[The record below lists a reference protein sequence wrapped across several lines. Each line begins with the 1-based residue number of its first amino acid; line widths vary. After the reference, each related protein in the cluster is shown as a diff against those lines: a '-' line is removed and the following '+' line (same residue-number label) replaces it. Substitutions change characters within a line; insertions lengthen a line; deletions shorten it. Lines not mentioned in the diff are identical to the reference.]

1 MDRRDS
7 LEYKILQR
15 VVLST
20 SIMSLFATA
29 GNLLVGL
36 VSTSIVTTIAT
47 IFYLLVYF
55 NLKNNKNFTISNFF
69 VVLSFFVYCIFLWFY
84 NSGSLGGTAMLIFVL
99 YFISSFII
107 QIKNQNLFFIFSI
120 IVFTLLFFI
129 EFTFPNS
136 IQQTYNNRND
146 RFLDI
151 TIGSVLAMIMIKLL
165 VSIVKKSYNEERRLV
180 QQQNVELELGR
191 KELQESKDFFN
202 KLAENT
208 PGVSY
213 QFGLLH
219 NGKIFINYISSN
231 VENIYEVTVNQVY
244 EDNFLLYRMITND
257 TAKQLKRDILL
268 SATKLNN
275 IKNEHKIV
283 TPSGKTKHIMVLA
296 KPQKQPDGSVI
307 WYGYNNDIT
316 DRKLEEENLL
326 ASESKFRFISENTS
340 DGIVVLEKE
349 GITYAS
355 KSYQKM
361 FGYTEEEQFNRSAEE
376 ILNLIHPDDRLEVLN
391 SVDNAVK
398 NKQQNLVIE
407 YRYLHKNG
415 NYIWR
420 EDTINFLYDSNGKNT
435 KDVLVVRNVTEQKK
449 NRIELEQITSML
461 EQTSSL
467 AKVGGWEVNMNT
479 HEVLWTDLIYE
490 IYELSKTEFAPN
502 VYSIL
507 RYFKKGGSRNK
518 ITEFFKQAVING
530 KFYDEEL
537 ELITANGNHKW
548 VRAIGKPLFQNGKC
562 VKVFG
567 TLQDITQKKQT
578 DLKLKELA
586 LVASKTTDA
595 VIITDANAKISWV
608 NNAFE
613 KMTEYTLE
621 EVVGK
626 EQKDLLAGAKT
637 NFDSLNKMMEAT
649 KLFEPTKATLLNYTK
664 SGKPI
669 WFDISITPVFDEN
682 GVCTNFIDVKKDVTE
697 RMEKQEQLQALT
709 NVTADQ
715 NKRLLNFTYIVSHNI
730 RSHSANLTGL
740 INLIDQTEDEEE
752 KQDLFNMLKT
762 STHKLEETIQNLNE
776 IISVQNNLNQAKSVL
791 NLKQEIER
799 TFLVVNDVILESKVQ
814 IKNEVADNINLE
826 VIPAYLD
833 SILLNLITNA
843 IKYRSPERQP
853 VIELSTET
861 EGEYLV
867 LLVKDNGLGLD
878 LQKFKDKLF
887 GMYKTFHNN
896 PNSRGIG
903 LFITKNQIEAMN
915 GKVEVES
922 QVNVGTTFKIYFP
935 QIKQNNIVLQVNK

>member
-268 SATKLNN
+268 SATQLNN

>member
-1 MDRRDS
+1 
-7 LEYKILQR
+7 
-15 VVLST
+15 
-20 SIMSLFATA
+20 MSLFATI
-29 GNLLVGL
+29 GNLVVGL
-36 VSTSIVTTIAT
+36 ISASIVTSVAV
-47 IFYLLVYF
+47 IFYLVVYF
-55 NLKNNKNFTISNFF
+55 NLKSKNNFIVSNLF
-69 VVLSFFVYCIFLWFY
+69 VVLSFFIYCVFLWFF
-84 NSGSLGGTAMLIFVL
+84 NSGSLGVTAMLIFVL

-107 QIKNQNLFFIFSI
+107 QIKSQNLFFVASTV
-120 IVFTLLFFI
+120 VFLLLFLI
-129 EFTFPNS
+129 EFIYPDS
-136 IQQTYNNRND
+136 IMQTYDNRND

-151 TIGSVLAMIMIKLL
+151 SIGAVLAMIMIKLL

-180 QQQNVELELGR
+180 QQQNIQLETSR

-213 QFGLLH
+213 QFGLL
-219 NGKIFINYISSN
+219 NDGKIVINYISSN
-231 VENIYEVTVNQVY
+231 VENLYEVSVNKIYENNAVL
-244 EDNFLLYRMITND
+244 FKMITDD
-257 TAKQLKRDILL
+257 TVKQLKRDILN
-268 SATKLNN
+268 SANKLTN
-275 IKNEHKIV
+275 IKNEHKII
-283 TPSGKTKHIMVLA
+283 TASGKTKYILALA
-296 KPQKQPDGSVI
+296 KPEKQTDGSVI

-316 DRKLEEENLL
+316 DRKLEEEKLL

-340 DGIVVLEKE
+340 DGIVVLEKT
-349 GITYAS
+349 GITYVS
-355 KSYQKM
+355 QSYIKM
-361 FGYTEEEQFNRSAEE
+361 TGYSEEEQLTRSEE
-376 ILNLIHPDDRLEVLN
+376 DILNLIHPEDKLEMLN
-391 SVDNAVK
+391 NIDNAVK
-398 NKQQNLVIE
+398 NKQQNLIVE
-407 YRYLHKNG
+407 YRYLKKNG
-415 NYIWR
+415 NYMWR
-420 EDTINFLYDSNGKNT
+420 EDTLNFLYDGNGTNI
-435 KDVLVVRNVTEQKK
+435 KDVIVVRDVTEQKK
-449 NRIELEQITSML
+449 NRIEFEQITSML

-490 IYELSKTEFAPN
+490 IYEISKAEFNPN

-507 RYFKKGGSRNK
+507 RYFKKGASRNK

-537 ELITANGNHKW
+537 ELITAKGNHKW

-567 TLQDITQKKQT
+567 TLQDISQKKQI

-595 VIITDANAKISWV
+595 VIITDSNAKISWV

-613 KMTEYTLE
+613 KMTEYTLK

-626 EQKDLLAGAKT
+626 EQKDLLAGTKT
-637 NFDSLNKMMEAT
+637 NWNTLNQMMEAT
-649 KLFEPTKATLLNYTK
+649 KVYEPTKATLLNYTK

-709 NVTADQ
+709 NVIADQ

-740 INLIDQTEDEEE
+740 INLIDQTDDEDEKKE
-752 KQDLFNMLKT
+752 LFNMLKT
-762 STHKLEETIQNLNE
+762 STNKLEETIRNLNE

-791 NLKQEIER
+791 KLKEEIER
-799 TFLVVNDVILESKVQ
+799 TFLVVNDIILESKVHIENKVTDTIQ
-814 IKNEVADNINLE
+814 IE

-843 IKYRSPERQP
+843 IKYRSPDRQP
-853 VIELSTET
+853 TIEISTQT
-861 EGEYLV
+861 EGDYLV

-878 LQKFKDKLF
+878 LDKFKNKLF

-915 GKVEVES
+915 GKIEVES
-922 QVNVGTTFKIYFP
+922 QVNVGSTFKIYFP
-935 QIKQNNIVLQVNK
+935 KMDQNNEPTLVNK

>member
-1 MDRRDS
+1 
-7 LEYKILQR
+7 
-15 VVLST
+15 
-20 SIMSLFATA
+20 MSLFATA

-231 VENIYEVTVNQVY
+231 VENVYEVTVNQVY

-361 FGYTEEEQFNRSAEE
+361 FGYTEEEQFNRSEEE

>member
-1 MDRRDS
+1 
-7 LEYKILQR
+7 
-15 VVLST
+15 
-20 SIMSLFATA
+20 
-29 GNLLVGL
+29 
-36 VSTSIVTTIAT
+36 
-47 IFYLLVYF
+47 
-55 NLKNNKNFTISNFF
+55 
-69 VVLSFFVYCIFLWFY
+69 
-84 NSGSLGGTAMLIFVL
+84 
-99 YFISSFII
+99 
-107 QIKNQNLFFIFSI
+107 
-120 IVFTLLFFI
+120 
-129 EFTFPNS
+129 
-136 IQQTYNNRND
+136 
-146 RFLDI
+146 
-151 TIGSVLAMIMIKLL
+151 
-165 VSIVKKSYNEERRLV
+165 
-180 QQQNVELELGR
+180 
-191 KELQESKDFFN
+191 
-202 KLAENT
+202 
-208 PGVSY
+208 
-213 QFGLLH
+213 
-219 NGKIFINYISSN
+219 
-231 VENIYEVTVNQVY
+231 
-244 EDNFLLYRMITND
+244 
-257 TAKQLKRDILL
+257 
-268 SATKLNN
+268 
-275 IKNEHKIV
+275 
-283 TPSGKTKHIMVLA
+283 
-296 KPQKQPDGSVI
+296 
-307 WYGYNNDIT
+307 
-316 DRKLEEENLL
+316 
-326 ASESKFRFISENTS
+326 
-340 DGIVVLEKE
+340 
-349 GITYAS
+349 
-355 KSYQKM
+355 
-361 FGYTEEEQFNRSAEE
+361 
-376 ILNLIHPDDRLEVLN
+376 LIHPDDRLEVLN

>member
-1 MDRRDS
+1 
-7 LEYKILQR
+7 
-15 VVLST
+15 
-20 SIMSLFATA
+20 
-29 GNLLVGL
+29 
-36 VSTSIVTTIAT
+36 
-47 IFYLLVYF
+47 
-55 NLKNNKNFTISNFF
+55 
-69 VVLSFFVYCIFLWFY
+69 
-84 NSGSLGGTAMLIFVL
+84 
-99 YFISSFII
+99 
-107 QIKNQNLFFIFSI
+107 
-120 IVFTLLFFI
+120 
-129 EFTFPNS
+129 
-136 IQQTYNNRND
+136 
-146 RFLDI
+146 
-151 TIGSVLAMIMIKLL
+151 
-165 VSIVKKSYNEERRLV
+165 
-180 QQQNVELELGR
+180 
-191 KELQESKDFFN
+191 
-202 KLAENT
+202 
-208 PGVSY
+208 
-213 QFGLLH
+213 
-219 NGKIFINYISSN
+219 
-231 VENIYEVTVNQVY
+231 
-244 EDNFLLYRMITND
+244 
-257 TAKQLKRDILL
+257 
-268 SATKLNN
+268 
-275 IKNEHKIV
+275 
-283 TPSGKTKHIMVLA
+283 
-296 KPQKQPDGSVI
+296 
-307 WYGYNNDIT
+307 
-316 DRKLEEENLL
+316 
-326 ASESKFRFISENTS
+326 
-340 DGIVVLEKE
+340 
-349 GITYAS
+349 
-355 KSYQKM
+355 
-361 FGYTEEEQFNRSAEE
+361 
-376 ILNLIHPDDRLEVLN
+376 
-391 SVDNAVK
+391 
-398 NKQQNLVIE
+398 
-407 YRYLHKNG
+407 
-415 NYIWR
+415 
-420 EDTINFLYDSNGKNT
+420 
-435 KDVLVVRNVTEQKK
+435 
-449 NRIELEQITSML
+449 
-461 EQTSSL
+461 
-467 AKVGGWEVNMNT
+467 
-479 HEVLWTDLIYE
+479 
-490 IYELSKTEFAPN
+490 
-502 VYSIL
+502 
-507 RYFKKGGSRNK
+507 
-518 ITEFFKQAVING
+518 
-530 KFYDEEL
+530 
-537 ELITANGNHKW
+537 
-548 VRAIGKPLFQNGKC
+548 
-562 VKVFG
+562 VFG

-935 QIKQNNIVLQVNK
+935 QIKQTNIVLQVNK